1 MFVALIVGKISRMP
15 MADDEGRIIANW
27 PPRTVPDDRAPLVW
41 PYF

>member
-15 MADDEGRIIANW
+15 MAEGRIIANW